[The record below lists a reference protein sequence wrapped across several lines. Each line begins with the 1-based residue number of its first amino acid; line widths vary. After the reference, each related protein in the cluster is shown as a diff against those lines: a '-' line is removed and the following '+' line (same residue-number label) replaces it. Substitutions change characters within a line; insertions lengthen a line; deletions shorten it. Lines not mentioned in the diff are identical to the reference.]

1 MEVTKIIITDKL
13 VFSVTDL
20 ILFITFM
27 AICWYAWET
36 RKVKNEM
43 VRQNEL
49 NLCPIILVD
58 LDEGREGFIYKNQG
72 RGIALKVETEDVIL
86 KSDNPP
92 KTNTLKFDSINHILV
107 NQVGL
112 VRGRVMNES
121 GSDVGGFNIFFAHF
135 DPVVAEYDFE
145 IPIQYTDILGTQY
158 ETIMGCGK
166 GGIRIIKFEK
176 KTRGPINCLRKKLRC
191 QKNSSYPRLSNREP
205 SPDILLRR
213 GYSPR
218 KSFWKWWRW

>member
-1 MEVTKIIITDKL
+1 
-13 VFSVTDL
+13 
-20 ILFITFM
+20 
-27 AICWYAWET
+27 
-36 RKVKNEM
+36 M

-72 RGIALKVETEDVIL
+72 RGVALKVETEDVIF

-92 KTNTLKFDSINHILV
+92 KTNTLKFDKINHILV
-107 NQVGL
+107 NQDRL
-112 VRGRVMNES
+112 VRGNVMDET

-135 DPVVAEYDFE
+135 DPVVAEYDFA

-166 GGIRIIKFEK
+166 GGITIIKFEK
-176 KTRGPINCLRKKLRC
+176 KKGGIINYLRKKVC
-191 QKNSSYPRLSNREP
+191 C
-205 SPDILLRR
+205 
-213 GYSPR
+213 
-218 KSFWKWWRW
+218 